1 DCNIQEK
8 IDFEVRMQEGIRK
21 LLAASTQKEQVL
33 NAAKNLRTCNTR
45 ISTYM
50 AELQKR
56 KELQI
61 TNKVARRSSEAGTK
75 ERLACGGKV
84 AISDIRIP
92 LMWKDS
98 DHFNSKGRSQ
108 RVAVFCML
116 SIGTEVFDTEMA
128 IVDKTVTDICF
139 EALTIFY
146 EARSDFDLKL
156 EVYSCC
162 LEEEP
167 SLTNTPKKLAK
178 KLTTSMGR
186 SSGKKFSSILDGE
199 DPYLFLQSNPVAM
212 GAKYHMLAHATLTL
226 ESVENGFRTHSLTV
240 TAGEDSSY
248 WLPLYG
254 SVCCRLVA
262 QPVCMTKDMMTG
274 FLNQQELNLNEISW
288 GRIYLFLKLARDDCA
303 SSLYELKSKIE
314 QLMLEASV
322 KETRVRAVSKDSKK
336 RTHSFSIVNPVA
348 GEAVTHILMAES
360 REELQLWMEAF
371 WQHFYDISQWKH
383 CCKELMKIEIM
394 SPRKP
399 PLFLTKEAASVYH
412 DMSIDSPAK
421 IESITDIIH
430 NRIEDTDGQ
439 FLIGQTDETAAPPW
453 EALFDG
459 AHPIVVQK
467 NILSPGQN
475 DDNCSPINKTAKKRR
490 APPPPPDKLP
500 YKAVVSS
507 NMNPSE
513 KENLEKSAESRCKTS
528 SFDSKLSSIMQQLH
542 RPVAP
547 PRGQLS
553 GTKKSSN
560 ESNNPSSSDVNAKLH
575 RPVPVPRQRRKSIK
589 EKLNPRS
596 WLLSQV

>member
-1 DCNIQEK
+1 MLSRKEKIRATVGKCSALGMEIKRKKIRESILFLEQEDCNIQEK

-274 FLNQQELNLNEISW
+274 FLNQQL
-288 GRIYLFLKLARDDCA
+288 
-303 SSLYELKSKIE
+303 
-314 QLMLEASV
+314 